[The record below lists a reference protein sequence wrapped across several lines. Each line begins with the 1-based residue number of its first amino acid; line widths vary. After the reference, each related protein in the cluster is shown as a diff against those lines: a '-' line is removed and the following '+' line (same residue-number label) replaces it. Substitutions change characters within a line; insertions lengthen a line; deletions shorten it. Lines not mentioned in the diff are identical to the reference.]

1 MFASEMLTSSIHD
14 FLFNEDVENKLL
26 YRNRYLLPSIIITY
40 VLFVTRI
47 GPKYMKNR
55 NPYKLRTVL
64 VVYNFVEVIVNAYI
78 AVRVANFLL
87 NNGELF
93 CLSKINLGH
102 LFSLRFQHLAWLIL
116 LNKLSDLL
124 DTVFFVLRKKN
135 NQVSILHVIH
145 HITMPLL
152 LWWGLLGMSY
162 TGGYYLGVGLGLNA
176 VVHAFMYLYYGL
188 SAIGPSMAK
197 YLWWKKYITLMQIIQ
212 FVIFLSYMIFGFA
225 TGCETPGKMEISI
238 STFVLFLLIMF
249 WNFYKR
255 M

>member
-78 AVRVANFLL
+78 AVR
-87 NNGELF
+87 
-93 CLSKINLGH
+93 
-102 LFSLRFQHLAWLIL
+102 RFQHLAWLIL